1 MGKVYQITFLINVDF
16 LTKVSKGHTLGL
28 GPRPCLLLD
37 GRAWL
42 GSSIAM
48 WSQQTR
54 RLLSGRLIPITLR
67 YRAGSGSM
75 LLSRSCAFC
84 FFAFA
89 SSYLP
94 RSLWCLLAGRPACHD
109 GCVPMTKQPTLCS
122 LWIAA
127 TVLLWRA
134 EWLVI
139 EKELIVGLQNEIQK
153 VHCKLVCTKSN
164 LQ

>member
-1 MGKVYQITFLINVDF
+1 MGRVYQRTFLINVDF
-16 LTKVSKGHTLGL
+16 LTKVSKRHTLGL

-37 GRAWL
+37 GKAWL

-54 RLLSGRLIPITLR
+54 RLLSGGLILITLR

-89 SSYLP
+89 SSHL
-94 RSLWCLLAGRPACHD
+94 SAVAGVCWQEGLLAVMDVCWRRSSLHCAAFEL
-109 GCVPMTKQPTLCS
+109 QQLCCS
-122 LWIAA
+122 GGLNDWWLKRNWLQGFRMRSRRSIA
-127 TVLLWRA
+127 
-134 EWLVI
+134 
-139 EKELIVGLQNEIQK
+139 N
-153 VHCKLVCTKSN
+153 
-164 LQ
+164 